1 MNTLKDYQNRGLSLS
16 KCITGLEHFEL
27 EPYTLSPPLLSRA
40 SQLSL
45 SLKIMNAT
53 QNFKSGYVSIIGAP
67 NVGKSTLLNTI
78 LGQKLAIVT
87 PKPQTTR
94 NQIRGILTT
103 DTYQIIFVDTPGL
116 MNPKYRLQS
125 EMVKTAYSALGD
137 ADVVLFVVDATC
149 PDAEIE
155 DTILKRLKRT
165 QQTTI
170 LVLNKVDIVEKRML
184 LPILEAYSQKFEF
197 AHIIPTSAL
206 TADGVSVLLEQIETY
221 LPPGPHYFPEDQL
234 SDLPER
240 FFIAETVR
248 EKIMLMTK
256 REIPYAS
263 AVIVEEFE
271 KRQTNKSDDIIYIR
285 AIVYAERQTQ
295 KQIIIGKGGKLIKR
309 VGELARI
316 DIEKFLDTR
325 VFLELYVTVKA
336 DWRRDARKLK
346 ELGGFA
352 DI

>member
-1 MNTLKDYQNRGLSLS
+1 MDAIQT
-16 KCITGLEHFEL
+16 
-27 EPYTLSPPLLSRA
+27 
-40 SQLSL
+40 
-45 SLKIMNAT
+45 
-53 QNFKSGYVSIIGAP
+53 FKSGYVSIIGAA
-67 NVGKSTLLNTI
+67 NVGKSTLLNAI

-103 DTYQIIFVDTPGL
+103 DTHQIIFVDTPGL

-125 EMVKTAYSALGD
+125 EMVKTAYNALGD
-137 ADVVLFVVDATC
+137 ADVVLFVIDVTRRN
-149 PDAEIE
+149 PDIE
-155 DTILKRLKRT
+155 DTILKRLKRVKS
-165 QQTTI
+165 TTI
-170 LVLNKVDIVEKRML
+170 LVLNKVDIVEKRSL
-184 LPILEAYSQKFEF
+184 LPLFEDYSQKFEF
-197 AHIIPTSAL
+197 AHILPISAL
-206 TADGVSVLLEQIETY
+206 TTDGVPLLLEQIEAS
-221 LPPGPHYFPEDQL
+221 LPVGPAYFPEDQL

-248 EKIMLMTK
+248 EKIMLLTQ

-263 AVIVEEFE
+263 AVVVEEFE
-271 KRQTNKSDDIIYIR
+271 KRETNNAGEILYIR

-325 VFLELYVTVKA
+325 VFLELYVTVKT

-346 ELGGFA
+346 ELGGFL
-352 DI
+352 DM

>member
-1 MNTLKDYQNRGLSLS
+1 MDE
-16 KCITGLEHFEL
+16 I
-27 EPYTLSPPLLSRA
+27 
-40 SQLSL
+40 
-45 SLKIMNAT
+45 

-67 NVGKSTLLNTI
+67 NVGKSTLLNAF

-103 DTYQIIFVDTPGL
+103 DTHQIIFVDTPGL
-116 MNPKYRLQS
+116 MAPKYRLQS
-125 EMVKTAYSALGD
+125 EMVKTAYGALAD
-137 ADVVLFVVDATC
+137 ADVVLFVVDVTRQNS
-149 PDAEIE
+149 DIE
-155 DTILKRLKRT
+155 DTILKRLKRIKT
-165 QQTTI
+165 TTI
-170 LVLNKVDIVEKRML
+170 LVLNKVDVIEKRAL
-184 LPILEAYSQKFEF
+184 LPIFEDYSQKFEF
-197 AHIIPTSAL
+197 AHIIPISAL
-206 TADGVSVLLEQIETY
+206 TTDGIPVLLEQIETY
-221 LPPGPHYFPEDQL
+221 LPLGPHYFPEDQL

-248 EKIMLMTK
+248 EKIMLMTQ

-263 AVIVEEFE
+263 AVVVEEFE
-271 KRQTNKSDDIIYIR
+271 KRQTNKSGEILYIR

-295 KQIIIGKGGKLIKR
+295 KQIIIGKGGKLIKK

-346 ELGGFA
+346 ELGGFLTENA
-352 DI
+352 RHSF

>member
-1 MNTLKDYQNRGLSLS
+1 MDE
-16 KCITGLEHFEL
+16 I
-27 EPYTLSPPLLSRA
+27 
-40 SQLSL
+40 
-45 SLKIMNAT
+45 

-67 NVGKSTLLNTI
+67 NVGKSTLLNAL

-103 DTYQIIFVDTPGL
+103 DTHQIIFVDTPGL
-116 MNPKYRLQS
+116 MTPKYRLQS
-125 EMVKTAYSALGD
+125 EMVKTAYGALGD
-137 ADVVLFVVDATC
+137 ADVVLFVIDAKRQNR
-149 PDAEIE
+149 DIE
-155 DTILKRLKRT
+155 DTILKRLKRVKS
-165 QQTTI
+165 TTI
-170 LVLNKVDIVEKRML
+170 LVVNKVDLVEKQSL
-184 LPILEAYSQKFEF
+184 LPLLEDYSQKFEF
-197 AHIIPTSAL
+197 AHIIPISAL
-206 TADGVSVLLEQIETY
+206 TTDGVPVLLEQIENY
-221 LPPGPHYFPEDQL
+221 LPIGPHYFPEDQL

-248 EKIMLMTK
+248 EKIMLLTQ

-263 AVIVEEFE
+263 AVVVEEFE
-271 KRQTNKSDDIIYIR
+271 KRQTNKSGDIIFIR

-316 DIEKFLDTR
+316 DIEKFLDER

-336 DWRRDARKLK
+336 DWRKDARKLK
-346 ELGGFA
+346 ELGGFI

>member
-1 MNTLKDYQNRGLSLS
+1 MNEN
-16 KCITGLEHFEL
+16 
-27 EPYTLSPPLLSRA
+27 
-40 SQLSL
+40 
-45 SLKIMNAT
+45 

-94 NQIRGILTT
+94 NQIRGIVTT

-116 MNPKYRLQS
+116 MTPKYRLQS
-125 EMVKTAYSALGD
+125 EMVKTAYGALGD
-137 ADVVLFVVDATC
+137 ADLVLFVIDAAR
-149 PDAEIE
+149 PDPEIE
-155 DTILKRLKRT
+155 SKILKRLKRT
-165 QQTTI
+165 KSTTI
-170 LVLNKVDIVEKRML
+170 LVLNKVDLVDKPNL
-184 LPILEAYSQKFEF
+184 LPIFEDYNQKFEF
-197 AHIIPTSAL
+197 AHIIPISAL
-206 TADGVSVLLEQIETY
+206 TADGVSVLLEQIEDY
-221 LPPGPHYFPEDQL
+221 LPLGPRYFPEDQL

-248 EKIMLMTK
+248 EKIMLMTQ

-263 AVIVEEFE
+263 AVVVEEFE
-271 KRQTNKSDDIIYIR
+271 KRQTKNSDEIIYIR

-346 ELGGFA
+346 ELGGFT
-352 DI
+352 DM

>member
-1 MNTLKDYQNRGLSLS
+1 MVENQ
-16 KCITGLEHFEL
+16 
-27 EPYTLSPPLLSRA
+27 A
-40 SQLSL
+40 
-45 SLKIMNAT
+45 
-53 QNFKSGYVSIIGAP
+53 FKSGYVSIIGAP
-67 NVGKSTLLNTI
+67 NVGKSTLLNAI

-103 DTYQIIFVDTPGL
+103 DAYQIIFVDTPGL

-137 ADVVLFVVDATC
+137 ADVVLFVVDVARRE
-149 PDAEIE
+149 PDIE
-155 DTILKRLKRT
+155 DTILKRLKRVKS
-165 QQTTI
+165 TTI
-170 LVLNKVDIVEKRML
+170 LVLNKVDLIEKPAL
-184 LPILEAYSQKFEF
+184 LPIFEDYSQKFEF
-197 AHIIPTSAL
+197 AHIIPISAL
-206 TADGVSVLLEQIETY
+206 KADGVSVLLDQIEDY
-221 LPPGPHYFPEDQL
+221 LPLGPLYFPKEQL

-248 EKIMLMTK
+248 EKIMLMTQ
-256 REIPYAS
+256 REVPYAS

-271 KRQTNKSDDIIYIR
+271 KRETNKSGEIIYIR

-309 VGELARI
+309 VGQLARI
-316 DIEKFLDTR
+316 DIEKFLDAR
-325 VFLELYVTVKA
+325 VFLELYVTVKT
-336 DWRRDARKLK
+336 DWRRDVRKLK

>member
-1 MNTLKDYQNRGLSLS
+1 MDEIQD
-16 KCITGLEHFEL
+16 
-27 EPYTLSPPLLSRA
+27 
-40 SQLSL
+40 
-45 SLKIMNAT
+45 
-53 QNFKSGYVSIIGAP
+53 FKSGYVSIIGAP

-103 DTYQIIFVDTPGL
+103 DTHQIIFVDTPGL

-137 ADVVLFVVDATC
+137 ADVVLFVIDVTRRNID
-149 PDAEIE
+149 IE
-155 DTILKRLKRT
+155 DTILKRLKRVKS
-165 QQTTI
+165 TTI
-170 LVLNKVDIVEKRML
+170 LVLNKVDLVEKRTL
-184 LPILEAYSQKFEF
+184 LPILEDYSQKFEF
-197 AHIIPTSAL
+197 AHIIPISAL
-206 TADGVSVLLEQIETY
+206 TTDGVPLLLEQIEAY
-221 LPPGPHYFPEDQL
+221 LPLGPRYFPEDQL

-248 EKIMLMTK
+248 EKIMLMTR

-263 AVIVEEFE
+263 AVVIEEFE
-271 KRQTNKSDDIIYIR
+271 KRQTNKSGEILYIR

-346 ELGGFA
+346 ELGGFV

>member
-1 MNTLKDYQNRGLSLS
+1 MRFRQLALETLYYSVFS
-16 KCITGLEHFEL
+16 TLERQHTTPF
-27 EPYTLSPPLLSRA
+27 SR
-40 SQLSL
+40 
-45 SLKIMNAT
+45 IMDEI
-53 QNFKSGYVSIIGAP
+53 QNFKSGYVSIIGAA
-67 NVGKSTLLNTI
+67 NVGKSTLLNAI

-103 DTYQIIFVDTPGL
+103 DTHQIIFVDTPGL

-125 EMVKTAYSALGD
+125 EMVKTAYGALGD
-137 ADVVLFVVDATC
+137 ADIVLFVVDVTRR
-149 PDAEIE
+149 DADIE
-155 DTILKRLKRT
+155 DTILKRLKRVKT
-165 QQTTI
+165 TTI
-170 LVLNKVDIVEKRML
+170 LVLNKVDVIEKRAL
-184 LPILEAYSQKFEF
+184 LPIFEDYSQKFEF
-197 AHIIPTSAL
+197 AHIIPISAL
-206 TADGVSVLLEQIETY
+206 TTDGIPVLLEQIETY
-221 LPPGPHYFPEDQL
+221 LPLGPHYFPEDQL

-248 EKIMLMTK
+248 EKIMLMTQ
-256 REIPYAS
+256 REIPYAA
-263 AVIVEEFE
+263 AVVVEEFE
-271 KRQTNKSDDIIYIR
+271 KRQTNKSGEIVYIR

-346 ELGGFA
+346 ELGGFM
-352 DI
+352 DM

>member
-1 MNTLKDYQNRGLSLS
+1 MDEFQD
-16 KCITGLEHFEL
+16 
-27 EPYTLSPPLLSRA
+27 
-40 SQLSL
+40 
-45 SLKIMNAT
+45 
-53 QNFKSGYVSIIGAP
+53 FKSGYVSIIGAP

-103 DTYQIIFVDTPGL
+103 DTHQIIFVDTPGL

-125 EMVKTAYSALGD
+125 EMVKTAYGALSD
-137 ADVVLFVVDATC
+137 ADVVLFVIDVTRRNSD
-149 PDAEIE
+149 IE
-155 DTILKRLKRT
+155 DTILKRLKRVKS
-165 QQTTI
+165 TTI
-170 LVLNKVDIVEKRML
+170 LVLNKVDLVEKQTL
-184 LPILEAYSQKFEF
+184 LPILEDYSQKFEF
-197 AHIIPTSAL
+197 AHIIPISAL
-206 TADGVSVLLEQIETY
+206 TADGVPVLLEQIENY
-221 LPPGPHYFPEDQL
+221 LPVGPHYFPEDQL

-248 EKIMLMTK
+248 EKIMLLTQ

-263 AVIVEEFE
+263 AVVIEEFE
-271 KRQTNKSDDIIYIR
+271 RRQTNKSGEILYIR

-316 DIEKFLDTR
+316 DIEKFLDER

-346 ELGGFA
+346 ELGGFV

>member
-1 MNTLKDYQNRGLSLS
+1 MEGGFKKGISIVQICVFLPQGIIK
-16 KCITGLEHFEL
+16 K
-27 EPYTLSPPLLSRA
+27 
-40 SQLSL
+40 
-45 SLKIMNAT
+45 
-53 QNFKSGYVSIIGAP
+53 FKSGYVSIIGAP

-94 NQIRGILTT
+94 NQIRGIVTT
-103 DTYQIIFVDTPGL
+103 DAHQIIFVDTPGL

-125 EMVKTAYSALGD
+125 EMVKTAYGALGD
-137 ADVVLFVVDATC
+137 ADVVLFVIDVTR
-149 PDAEIE
+149 PDREIE
-155 DTILKRLKRT
+155 DRILKRLKRSKL
-165 QQTTI
+165 TTI
-170 LVLNKVDIVEKRML
+170 LVLNKVDLVAKPTL
-184 LPILEAYSQKFEF
+184 LPLFDDYNQKFEF
-197 AHIIPTSAL
+197 AHMIPISAL
-206 TADGVSVLLEQIETY
+206 TADGVPLLLEQIETY
-221 LPPGPHYFPEDQL
+221 LPLGPRYFPEDQL

-248 EKIMLMTK
+248 EKIMLLTQ

-263 AVIVEEFE
+263 AVIIEEFE
-271 KRQTNKSDDIIYIR
+271 KRRRHNKSDEITYIR

-325 VFLELYVTVKA
+325 VFLELYVTVKS
-336 DWRRDARKLK
+336 DWRKDTRKLK

>member
-1 MNTLKDYQNRGLSLS
+1 MNEIQS
-16 KCITGLEHFEL
+16 
-27 EPYTLSPPLLSRA
+27 
-40 SQLSL
+40 
-45 SLKIMNAT
+45 
-53 QNFKSGYVSIIGAP
+53 FKSGYVSIIGAP

-137 ADVVLFVVDATC
+137 ADVVLFVVDVARRE
-149 PDAEIE
+149 PDIE
-155 DTILKRLKRT
+155 DTILKRLKRVKS
-165 QQTTI
+165 TTI
-170 LVLNKVDIVEKRML
+170 LVLNKVDLIEKPAL
-184 LPILEAYSQKFEF
+184 LPIFEDYSQKFEF
-197 AHIIPTSAL
+197 AHIIPISAL
-206 TADGVSVLLEQIETY
+206 KADGVSVLLEQIEDY
-221 LPPGPHYFPEDQL
+221 LPLGPLYFPEEQL

-248 EKIMLMTK
+248 EKIMLMTQ
-256 REIPYAS
+256 REVPYAS
-263 AVIVEEFE
+263 AVVVEEFE
-271 KRQTNKSDDIIYIR
+271 KRETNKSDEIIYIR

-309 VGELARI
+309 VGQLARI
-316 DIEKFLDTR
+316 DIEKFLDAR

-336 DWRRDARKLK
+336 DWRRDVRKLK

>member
-1 MNTLKDYQNRGLSLS
+1 MDE
-16 KCITGLEHFEL
+16 I
-27 EPYTLSPPLLSRA
+27 
-40 SQLSL
+40 
-45 SLKIMNAT
+45 
-53 QNFKSGYVSIIGAP
+53 QNFKSGYVSIIGAA
-67 NVGKSTLLNTI
+67 NVGKSTLLNTF

-103 DTYQIIFVDTPGL
+103 DTHQIIFVDTPGL
-116 MNPKYRLQS
+116 MTPKYRLQS

-137 ADVVLFVVDATC
+137 ADVVLFVVDVTRR
-149 PDAEIE
+149 DSDIE
-155 DTILKRLKRT
+155 DTILKRLKRIKT
-165 QQTTI
+165 TTI
-170 LVLNKVDIVEKRML
+170 LVLNKVDAIEKRAL
-184 LPILEAYSQKFEF
+184 LPIFEDYSQKFEF
-197 AHIIPTSAL
+197 AHIIPISAL
-206 TADGVSVLLEQIETY
+206 TTDGIPVLLEQIEAY
-221 LPPGPHYFPEDQL
+221 LPLGPHYFPADQL

-248 EKIMLMTK
+248 EKIMLLTQ
-256 REIPYAS
+256 REIPYAA
-263 AVIVEEFE
+263 AVVVEEFE
-271 KRQTNKSDDIIYIR
+271 KRQTNKSAEIIYIR
-285 AIVYAERQTQ
+285 AIIYAERQTQ

-346 ELGGFA
+346 ELGGFM
-352 DI
+352 DV

>member
-1 MNTLKDYQNRGLSLS
+1 MDE
-16 KCITGLEHFEL
+16 I
-27 EPYTLSPPLLSRA
+27 
-40 SQLSL
+40 
-45 SLKIMNAT
+45 
-53 QNFKSGYVSIIGAP
+53 QNFKSGYVSIIGAA
-67 NVGKSTLLNTI
+67 NVGKSTLLNAF

-103 DTYQIIFVDTPGL
+103 DTHQIIFVDTPGL

-137 ADVVLFVVDATC
+137 ADVVLFVVDVTRR
-149 PDAEIE
+149 DSDIE
-155 DTILKRLKRT
+155 DTILKRLKRVKST
-165 QQTTI
+165 AI
-170 LVLNKVDIVEKRML
+170 LVLNKVDLVEKRTL
-184 LPILEAYSQKFEF
+184 LPILEDYNQKFEF
-197 AHIIPTSAL
+197 AHIIPISAL
-206 TADGVSVLLEQIETY
+206 TADGVPVLLEQIEDY
-221 LPPGPHYFPEDQL
+221 LPLGPHYFPEDQL

-248 EKIMLMTK
+248 EKIMLLTQ

-263 AVIVEEFE
+263 AVVIEEFE
-271 KRQTNKSDDIIYIR
+271 KRQTKKSAEITYIR

-346 ELGGFA
+346 ELGGFM
-352 DI
+352 DM

>member
-1 MNTLKDYQNRGLSLS
+1 MDEN
-16 KCITGLEHFEL
+16 
-27 EPYTLSPPLLSRA
+27 
-40 SQLSL
+40 
-45 SLKIMNAT
+45 

-67 NVGKSTLLNTI
+67 NVGKSTLLNAI

-103 DTYQIIFVDTPGL
+103 DTHQIIFVDTPGL

-125 EMVKTAYSALGD
+125 EMVRTAYGALAD
-137 ADVVLFVVDATC
+137 ADVVLFVVDVTH
-149 PDAEIE
+149 PNSDIE
-155 DTILKRLKRT
+155 DTILKRLKRVKL
-165 QQTTI
+165 TTI
-170 LVLNKVDIVEKRML
+170 LVLNKVDVIQKPAL
-184 LPILEAYSQKFEF
+184 FPILENYSQKFEF
-197 AHIIPTSAL
+197 AHIIPISAL
-206 TADGVSVLLEQIETY
+206 TTDGVPVLLEQIKEY
-221 LPPGPHYFPEDQL
+221 LPLGPQYFPEDQL

-248 EKIMLMTK
+248 EKIMLTTQ

-263 AVIVEEFE
+263 AVVVEEFE
-271 KRQTNKSDDIIYIR
+271 KRQTNKSTEIIYIR

-309 VGELARI
+309 VGVLARA
-316 DIEKFLDTR
+316 DIEKFLDAR

-336 DWRRDARKLK
+336 DWRKDARKLM
-346 ELGGFA
+346 ELGGFM
-352 DI
+352 DM

>member
-1 MNTLKDYQNRGLSLS
+1 MDEIQD
-16 KCITGLEHFEL
+16 
-27 EPYTLSPPLLSRA
+27 
-40 SQLSL
+40 
-45 SLKIMNAT
+45 
-53 QNFKSGYVSIIGAP
+53 FKSGYVSIIGAP
-67 NVGKSTLLNTI
+67 NVGKSTLLNAI

-103 DTYQIIFVDTPGL
+103 DTHQIIFVDTPGL

-125 EMVKTAYSALGD
+125 EMVKTAYSALSD
-137 ADVVLFVVDATC
+137 ADVVLFVIDVTRRNSD
-149 PDAEIE
+149 IE
-155 DTILKRLKRT
+155 DTILKRLKRVKA
-165 QQTTI
+165 TTI
-170 LVLNKVDIVEKRML
+170 LVPNKVDLVEKRTL
-184 LPILEAYSQKFEF
+184 LPIFEDYSQKFEF
-197 AHIIPTSAL
+197 AHIIPISAL
-206 TADGVSVLLEQIETY
+206 TSDGVPLLLEQIEND
-221 LPPGPHYFPEDQL
+221 LPLGPHYFPEDQL

-248 EKIMLMTK
+248 EKIMLMTQ

-263 AVIVEEFE
+263 AVVVEEFE
-271 KRQTNKSDDIIYIR
+271 KRQTNKSGEILYIR
-285 AIVYAERQTQ
+285 AIVYTERQTQ

-316 DIEKFLDTR
+316 DIEKFLDER

-346 ELGGFA
+346 ELGGFV

>member
-1 MNTLKDYQNRGLSLS
+1 MNE
-16 KCITGLEHFEL
+16 I
-27 EPYTLSPPLLSRA
+27 
-40 SQLSL
+40 
-45 SLKIMNAT
+45 
-53 QNFKSGYVSIIGAP
+53 QNFKSGYVSIIGAA
-67 NVGKSTLLNTI
+67 NVGKSTLLNAI

-103 DTYQIIFVDTPGL
+103 DTHQIIFVDTPGL

-125 EMVKTAYSALGD
+125 EMVKTAYGALGD
-137 ADVVLFVVDATC
+137 ADIVLFVADVTRRDS
-149 PDAEIE
+149 DIE
-155 DTILKRLKRT
+155 DTILKRLKRIK
-165 QQTTI
+165 TTTM
-170 LVLNKVDIVEKRML
+170 LVLNKVDVIEKRAL
-184 LPILEAYSQKFEF
+184 LPIFEDYSQKFEF
-197 AHIIPTSAL
+197 AHIIPISAL
-206 TADGVSVLLEQIETY
+206 TTDGIPVLLEQIETY
-221 LPPGPHYFPEDQL
+221 LPPGPHYFPADQL

-248 EKIMLMTK
+248 EKIMLLTQ
-256 REIPYAS
+256 REIPYAA
-263 AVIVEEFE
+263 AVVVEEFE
-271 KRQTNKSDDIIYIR
+271 KRQTNKSGEILYIR

-346 ELGGFA
+346 ELGGFM
-352 DI
+352 DM

>member
-1 MNTLKDYQNRGLSLS
+1 MNE
-16 KCITGLEHFEL
+16 I
-27 EPYTLSPPLLSRA
+27 
-40 SQLSL
+40 
-45 SLKIMNAT
+45 

-67 NVGKSTLLNTI
+67 NVGKSTLLNAF

-103 DTYQIIFVDTPGL
+103 DTHQIIFVDTPGL
-116 MNPKYRLQS
+116 MTPKYRLQS
-125 EMVKTAYSALGD
+125 EMVKTAYGALGD
-137 ADVVLFVVDATC
+137 ADVVLFVVDVTRQNA
-149 PDAEIE
+149 DIE
-155 DTILKRLKRT
+155 DTILKRLKRVKT
-165 QQTTI
+165 TTI
-170 LVLNKVDIVEKRML
+170 LVLNKVDVIEKRAL
-184 LPILEAYSQKFEF
+184 LPIFEDYSQKFEF
-197 AHIIPTSAL
+197 AHIIPISAL
-206 TADGVSVLLEQIETY
+206 TADGIPVLLEQIETY
-221 LPPGPHYFPEDQL
+221 LPLGPHYFPEDQL

-248 EKIMLMTK
+248 EKIMLMTQ

-263 AVIVEEFE
+263 AVVVEEFE
-271 KRQTNKSDDIIYIR
+271 KRQTNKSGEILYIR

-346 ELGGFA
+346 ELGGFM
-352 DI
+352 DM

>member
-1 MNTLKDYQNRGLSLS
+1 MDE
-16 KCITGLEHFEL
+16 I
-27 EPYTLSPPLLSRA
+27 
-40 SQLSL
+40 
-45 SLKIMNAT
+45 

-103 DTYQIIFVDTPGL
+103 DTHQIIFVDTPGL
-116 MNPKYRLQS
+116 MTPKYRLQS

-137 ADVVLFVVDATC
+137 ADVVLFVIDVARRD
-149 PDAEIE
+149 PDIE
-155 DTILKRLKRT
+155 DTILKHLKRAKS
-165 QQTTI
+165 TTI
-170 LVLNKVDIVEKRML
+170 LVLNKVDIVEKRTL
-184 LPILEAYSQKFEF
+184 LPILEDYSQKFEF
-197 AHIIPTSAL
+197 AHIIPISAL
-206 TADGVSVLLEQIETY
+206 TRDGVPLLLEQIEAY
-221 LPPGPHYFPEDQL
+221 LPLGPHYFPEDQL

-248 EKIMLMTK
+248 EKIMLMTQ

-263 AVIVEEFE
+263 AVVVEEFE
-271 KRQTNKSDDIIYIR
+271 KRQTNKSGEILYIR

-346 ELGGFA
+346 ELGGF
-352 DI
+352 

>member
-1 MNTLKDYQNRGLSLS
+1 MDE
-16 KCITGLEHFEL
+16 I
-27 EPYTLSPPLLSRA
+27 
-40 SQLSL
+40 
-45 SLKIMNAT
+45 

-67 NVGKSTLLNTI
+67 NVGKSTLLNVI

-103 DTYQIIFVDTPGL
+103 DTHQIIFVDTPGL

-137 ADVVLFVVDATC
+137 ADVVLFVIDVTRRN
-149 PDAEIE
+149 PDIE
-155 DTILKRLKRT
+155 DTILKRLKRVKS
-165 QQTTI
+165 TTI
-170 LVLNKVDIVEKRML
+170 LVLNKVDLVEKRTL
-184 LPILEAYSQKFEF
+184 LPIFEDYSQKFEF
-197 AHIIPTSAL
+197 AHIIPISAL
-206 TADGVSVLLEQIETY
+206 TADGVPLLLEQIEAY
-221 LPPGPHYFPEDQL
+221 LPLGPHYFPEDQL

-248 EKIMLMTK
+248 EKIMLLTQ

-263 AVIVEEFE
+263 AVVVEEFE
-271 KRQTNKSDDIIYIR
+271 KRQTNKSGEIIYIR

-309 VGELARI
+309 IGELART
-316 DIEKFLDTR
+316 DIEKFLDAR

-346 ELGGFA
+346 DLGGFI
-352 DI
+352 DM

>member
-1 MNTLKDYQNRGLSLS
+1 MDEN
-16 KCITGLEHFEL
+16 
-27 EPYTLSPPLLSRA
+27 
-40 SQLSL
+40 
-45 SLKIMNAT
+45 
-53 QNFKSGYVSIIGAP
+53 QNFKSGYVSIIGAA
-67 NVGKSTLLNTI
+67 NVGKSTLLNAV

-103 DTYQIIFVDTPGL
+103 DAHQIIFVDTPGL

-137 ADVVLFVVDATC
+137 ADVVLFVVDVTRR
-149 PDAEIE
+149 DSDIE
-155 DTILKRLKRT
+155 DTILKRLKRVKT
-165 QQTTI
+165 TTI
-170 LVLNKVDIVEKRML
+170 LVLNKVDVIEKRAL
-184 LPILEAYSQKFEF
+184 LPIFEDYSHKFEF
-197 AHIIPTSAL
+197 AHIIPISAL
-206 TADGVSVLLEQIETY
+206 TTDGIPVLLEQIEAY
-221 LPPGPHYFPEDQL
+221 LPLGPHYFPEDQL

-248 EKIMLMTK
+248 EKIMLLTQ

-263 AVIVEEFE
+263 AVVIEEFE
-271 KRQTNKSDDIIYIR
+271 KRQTNKSAEIIYIR

-346 ELGGFA
+346 ELGGFM
-352 DI
+352 DM

>member
-1 MNTLKDYQNRGLSLS
+1 MDEN
-16 KCITGLEHFEL
+16 
-27 EPYTLSPPLLSRA
+27 
-40 SQLSL
+40 
-45 SLKIMNAT
+45 

-67 NVGKSTLLNTI
+67 NVGKSTLLNAI

-103 DTYQIIFVDTPGL
+103 DTHQIIFVDTPGL

-125 EMVKTAYSALGD
+125 EMVRTAYGALAD
-137 ADVVLFVVDATC
+137 ADVVLFVVDVTH
-149 PDAEIE
+149 PNSDIE
-155 DTILKRLKRT
+155 DTILKRLKRVKL
-165 QQTTI
+165 TTI
-170 LVLNKVDIVEKRML
+170 LVLNKVDVIEKPAL
-184 LPILEAYSQKFEF
+184 FPILENYSQKFEF
-197 AHIIPTSAL
+197 AHIIPISAL
-206 TADGVSVLLEQIETY
+206 TTDGVPVLLEQIKEY
-221 LPPGPHYFPEDQL
+221 LPLGPQYFPEDQL

-248 EKIMLMTK
+248 EKIMLTTQ

-263 AVIVEEFE
+263 AVVVEEFE
-271 KRQTNKSDDIIYIR
+271 KRQTNKSTEIIYIR

-309 VGELARI
+309 VGVLARA
-316 DIEKFLDTR
+316 DIEKFLDAR

-336 DWRRDARKLK
+336 DWRKDARKLM
-346 ELGGFA
+346 ELGGFM
-352 DI
+352 DM

>member
-1 MNTLKDYQNRGLSLS
+1 MRFRQLALETLYYSAFSTLKG
-16 KCITGLEHFEL
+16 IT
-27 EPYTLSPPLLSRA
+27 TLLFSR
-40 SQLSL
+40 
-45 SLKIMNAT
+45 IMNEI

-67 NVGKSTLLNTI
+67 NVGKSTLLNAI

-103 DTYQIIFVDTPGL
+103 DTHQIIFVDTPGL
-116 MNPKYRLQS
+116 MNPKYRLQR
-125 EMVKTAYSALGD
+125 EMVKTAYGALGD
-137 ADVVLFVVDATC
+137 ADVVLFLIDATRRN
-149 PDAEIE
+149 PDIE
-155 DTILKRLKRT
+155 DTILKRLKRAKS
-165 QQTTI
+165 TTI
-170 LVLNKVDIVEKRML
+170 LVLNKVDLVEKRTL
-184 LPILEAYSQKFEF
+184 LPIFEDYSQKFEF
-197 AHIIPTSAL
+197 AHIIPISAL
-206 TADGVSVLLEQIETY
+206 TTDGIPVLLDQIETY
-221 LPPGPHYFPEDQL
+221 LPLGPHYFPEDQL

-248 EKIMLMTK
+248 EKIMLMTQ

-263 AVIVEEFE
+263 AVVVEEFE
-271 KRQTNKSDDIIYIR
+271 KRQTNKSDEILYIR

-309 VGELARI
+309 IGELART

-346 ELGGFA
+346 ELGGFV